1 MNELSLKRFVAE
13 LQVGAGAETG
23 DLRKLSTDS
32 AACIIMWPTIV
43 YHMQRSM
50 AYRAVHLGLLA
61 CRLHFAVFSLWPP
74 TLLLPLFVPPATG
87 RVGNLWLATF
97 NDEFNL
103 NASAKFLTLLGHSN
117 VADFVGQSHRHRH
130 RHGPWNSQGAL
141 KGEDSSVLT
150 ALPLV
155 FECLL
160 SCLSM
165 SLIIKLEI
173 S

>member
-13 LQVGAGAETG
+13 LQVGAGAGAEAEAG

-61 CRLHFAVFSLWPP
+61 CRLHFAVFPSPP
-74 TLLLPLFVPPATG
+74 PYSLPLCVPPATG

-130 RHGPWNSQGAL
+130 GPWNSQGERFFSFL
-141 KGEDSSVLT
+141 Q
-150 ALPLV
+150 
-155 FECLL
+155 F
-160 SCLSM
+160 
-165 SLIIKLEI
+165 
-173 S
+173 

>member
-1 MNELSLKRFVAE
+1 MHNNVANNCLPYAAIDGIPSCPLGLISLSFAFCGILPLALYSPSHSLSL
-13 LQVGAGAETG
+13 
-23 DLRKLSTDS
+23 
-32 AACIIMWPTIV
+32 
-43 YHMQRSM
+43 
-50 AYRAVHLGLLA
+50 
-61 CRLHFAVFSLWPP
+61 SLC
-74 TLLLPLFVPPATG
+74 VPPATG

-117 VADFVGQSHRHRH
+117 VADFVGQSQRHPR

-141 KGEDSSVLT
+141 EGEDSSVLT

-160 SCLSM
+160 NCLSM

>member
-1 MNELSLKRFVAE
+1 MHNNVANNC
-13 LQVGAGAETG
+13 LPY
-23 DLRKLSTDS
+23 
-32 AACIIMWPTIV
+32 AAIDGIPSCP
-43 YHMQRSM
+43 
-50 AYRAVHLGLLA
+50 LGLISLS
-61 CRLHFAVFSLWPP
+61 FAFCGISLFPP
-74 TLLLPLFVPPATG
+74 YSLPLCVPPATG

-117 VADFVGQSHRHRH
+117 VADFVGQSHRRRH

-141 KGEDSSVLT
+141 EGEDSSVLT

>member
-1 MNELSLKRFVAE
+1 MHNNVANNC
-13 LQVGAGAETG
+13 LPY
-23 DLRKLSTDS
+23 
-32 AACIIMWPTIV
+32 AAIDGIPSCP
-43 YHMQRSM
+43 
-50 AYRAVHLGLLA
+50 LGLISLS
-61 CRLHFAVFSLWPP
+61 FAFCGISLSPP
-74 TLLLPLFVPPATG
+74 PYSLPLCVPPATG

-130 RHGPWNSQGAL
+130 RHGPWNSQG
-141 KGEDSSVLT
+141 EDSSVLT
-150 ALPLV
+150 TPPLV

-160 SCLSM
+160 NCLSM